1 MDDAAAADEPFT
13 IEELENGKPLMVYRF
28 IDQLMEAGDDNYKFS
43 QKFEVKILSKEKV
56 VARINEGWRA
66 KKSPVDI
73 EADRKKPEN
82 QAGVLFY
89 SFTEDKLGELGLKSS
104 MSSRNFITA
113 LTKYEKKN
121 KLLATKE
128 IKRLEKLAADKDEDT
143 ASK

>member
-1 MDDAAAADEPFT
+1 MESAEADEPFT
-13 IEELENGKPLMVYRF
+13 IEELEIGKPLMVYRF

-43 QKFEVKILSKEKV
+43 QAFEVKILAKEKV
-56 VARINEGWRA
+56 VARINENWRA

-73 EADRKKPEN
+73 EADRKKEEN

-89 SFTEDKLGELGLKSS
+89 SYTESKLGELGVKSS